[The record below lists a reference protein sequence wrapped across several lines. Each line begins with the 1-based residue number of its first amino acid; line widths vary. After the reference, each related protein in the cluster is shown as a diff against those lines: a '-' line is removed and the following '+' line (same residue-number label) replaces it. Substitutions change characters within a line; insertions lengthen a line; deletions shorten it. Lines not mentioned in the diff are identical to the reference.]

1 MKKSLSLVFALLLFI
16 ALGCSFGGF
25 GKKEEAPTPAPDSTS
40 TDSGSTDSK
49 TTSEK
54 PSDSTSS
61 ESGSL
66 TLSNFNKIE
75 LGADYEDVVK
85 ILGSDGSETSS
96 SSIGGSGRKS
106 YKWEGEK
113 FTRIYANFK
122 DNKVISKKSI
132 WPGG

>member
-96 SSIGGSGRKS
+96 SSIG
-106 YKWEGEK
+106 
-113 FTRIYANFK
+113 
-122 DNKVISKKSI
+122 
-132 WPGG
+132 